1 MLRRSKVLLVSLVLT
16 LLWTSTVS
24 AQAYLTKNVYKRG
37 DSDDEIVTLQKA
49 LEKDGVF
56 ISDEYSVE
64 YGPRTERA
72 VQNFQIKYG
81 LFADGVAGKDTIN
94 YISDL
99 GLLRCGNLSQKVYK
113 RGMTHFEVSIIQEA
127 LKKQGLYEGATV
139 SPYFGEDTENAVK
152 AFQKKYNLEL
162 DGIVGGGTIK
172 KMVDLNLITNNVG
185 KVRVVGNLTQDIYKK
200 GYNNPEI
207 RTIQRVLKLCG
218 VFDYPEYTTYFGDA
232 TEKAVLA
239 FQDKYNLEMDGVV
252 GGATLAKMKNFGLV
266 STYASRSANRIG
278 YGTYTSWT
286 AVKKMLKRNKT
297 VMVVRDFKTGITFR
311 VKYTA
316 GSNHADVETI
326 TKSDTNKMKQA
337 WGGELSWKRRPVLV
351 FLNGKTIAASMTSMP
366 HAGVESKSAAVT
378 VSGRSGGYGSG
389 YNYDFVKG
397 NGISGH
403 VDIHFKNSRR
413 HKDNR
418 RDPDHQKCVKVSAGL
433 IK

>member
-1 MLRRSKVLLVSLVLT
+1 MLRRSKVLLISIIFVIVS
-16 LLWTSTVS
+16 TSTVF
-24 AQAYLTKNVYKRG
+24 AQAKLTKDVYKRG
-37 DSDDEIVTLQKA
+37 DSDSEIISLQQA

-81 LFADGVAGKDTIN
+81 LFADGVAGKETIQ
-94 YISDL
+94 YIQDL
-99 GLLRCGNLSQKVYK
+99 GLLCSGNLSKKVYK
-113 RGMTHFEVSIIQEA
+113 RGTTHFEVSIIQEA
-127 LKKQGLYEGATV
+127 LKAEGLFQGDTV
-139 SPYFGEDTENAVK
+139 SPYFGAQTEEAVK
-152 AFQKKYNLEL
+152 EFQSKYKLEK

-172 KMVDLNLITNNVG
+172 KLVELGRVTNNVG
-185 KVRVVGNLTQDIYKK
+185 KERVVGNLTQDVYKK
-200 GYNNPEI
+200 GFNNPEV

-218 VFDYPEYTTYFGDA
+218 VFDYPEYTTYFGDV
-232 TEKAVLA
+232 TEKAVMA

-266 STYASRSANRIG
+266 STYASRSANRVG
-278 YGTYTSWT
+278 YGEYSSW
-286 AVKKMLKRNKT
+286 ASVKKMLVRNKST
-297 VMVVRDFKTGITFR
+297 MVVRDFKTGITFR

-316 GSNHADVETI
+316 GSNHADVEPLS
-326 TKSDTNKMKQA
+326 KSDTNKMKQA
-337 WGGELSWKRRPVLV
+337 WGGELGWERRPVLV
-351 FLNGKTIAASMTSMP
+351 FLNGKTIAASMTSTP
-366 HAGVESKSAAVT
+366 HAGVESKKAAVT
-378 VSGRSGGYGSG
+378 VSGRSGGYGTG
-389 YNYDFVKG
+389 FNYDYIKG

-418 RDPDHQKCVKVSAGL
+418 QDPQHQKSVKISAGL